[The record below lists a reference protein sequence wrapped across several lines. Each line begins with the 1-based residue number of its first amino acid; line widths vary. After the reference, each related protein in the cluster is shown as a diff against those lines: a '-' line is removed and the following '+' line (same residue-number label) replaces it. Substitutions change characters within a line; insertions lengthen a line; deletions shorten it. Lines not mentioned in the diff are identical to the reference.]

1 VTAPPSYAESLST
14 IGATGAADDDY
25 VGVLPLDVSQPG
37 KDGEYPVY
45 YHHQDAP
52 RARIRATGAWED
64 EADSAP
70 DFASFGDW
78 LEALSVALVAE
89 AKPEWWDAL
98 GTPEFRMPR

>member
-1 VTAPPSYAESLST
+1 MTAPPSYAESLST

-25 VGVLPLDVSQPG
+25 VGVLPLDGDAIGPTN
-37 KDGEYPVY
+37 
-45 YHHQDAP
+45 HHQDAP

-78 LEALSVALVAE
+78 LEALSVALVAD